1 VTTSNPGTQTVPLTP
16 GHIESVDLIG
26 SEVPGTG
33 GVSGVGKVKF
43 RPLLVTQAAC
53 ARSLLANL
61 ELFIST
67 TGVVKFSALSCI

>member
-1 VTTSNPGTQTVPLTP
+1 
-16 GHIESVDLIG
+16 
-26 SEVPGTG
+26 VPGTG

-61 ELFIST
+61 ELFNST